1 MCNHIFIELIMEIT
15 VFGTGCAKCKTTYQL
30 IEKVIRDNGLDA
42 KVAKVE
48 DIVEIIN
55 AGIMAT
61 PAVMV
66 DGSVRIKGHVP
77 TEREVR
83 EMLGI

>member
-1 MCNHIFIELIMEIT
+1 MEIK
-15 VFGTGCAKCKTTYQL
+15 VLGTGCAKCKTTYQA
-30 IEKVIRDNGLDA
+30 IEKVLRENNVDA
-42 KVAKVE
+42 TLTKVE

-55 AGIMAT
+55 AGVMTT

-66 DGSVRIKGHVP
+66 DGEVRIKGRVP
-77 TEREVR
+77 SESEIK

>member
-1 MCNHIFIELIMEIT
+1 MEIK
-15 VFGTGCAKCKTTYQL
+15 VFGTGCAKCKSTYQI
-30 IEKVIRDNGLDA
+30 IEKVIADNQLNVVLT
-42 KVAKVE
+42 KVD

-66 DGSVRIKGHVP
+66 DDVVKIKGHVP
-77 TEREVR
+77 TEKEVKQL
-83 EMLGI
+83 LGL

>member
-1 MCNHIFIELIMEIT
+1 MEIT